1 MPETRGQTLESIN
14 EAFERS
20 GSVRSSVVKIADRL
34 RSAVQPQRRH
44 GIVSDATLADVELD
58 VLPARVG

>member
-1 MPETRGQTLESIN
+1 MPETRGRTLESIN

-20 GSVRSSVVKIADRL
+20 GSVRSSAVKIADRL

-44 GIVSDATLADVELD
+44 GIISDAISADVELD
-58 VLPARVG
+58 VLPARVV